1 MPSLPKTAT
10 TASPNLA
17 ISPTCDCE
25 RTSAGSN
32 DTSLT
37 HMISRVRPTER
48 GAAYQSPS
56 GDDGADVWP
65 RGCTLSRLSSFC
77 VQRRVTMPMCTY
89 VPSNG
94 LRLSG
99 ARKGVRCSR
108 GLAGRVIIFN
118 E

>member
-1 MPSLPKTAT
+1 
-10 TASPNLA
+10 
-17 ISPTCDCE
+17 
-25 RTSAGSN
+25 
-32 DTSLT
+32 
-37 HMISRVRPTER
+37 
-48 GAAYQSPS
+48 
-56 GDDGADVWP
+56 
-65 RGCTLSRLSSFC
+65 
-77 VQRRVTMPMCTY
+77 MPMCTY